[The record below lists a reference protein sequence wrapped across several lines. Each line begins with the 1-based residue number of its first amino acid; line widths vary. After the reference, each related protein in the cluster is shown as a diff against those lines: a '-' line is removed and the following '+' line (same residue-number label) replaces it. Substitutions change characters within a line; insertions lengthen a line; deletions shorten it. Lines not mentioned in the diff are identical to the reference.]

1 MLAIDIDLR
10 HSSLSQMA
18 ELAKQGLSSYL
29 CGATDNPDDIILT
42 DQFDGGVDVIPVGVV
57 PPNPTELLQSDR
69 LTCLFE
75 TLRPR
80 YDAIIVDC
88 PPIDVVAD
96 TNIVK
101 RHADVSLFVVRVGLM
116 NRYLLKE
123 VDKLYLDK
131 TYPHMALLLN
141 GSPSTSTRYNRYS
154 FGYVYG
160 YGYGEAHG
168 YHDKE

>member
-1 MLAIDIDLR
+1 M
-10 HSSLSQMA
+10 
-18 ELAKQGLSSYL
+18 
-29 CGATDNPDDIILT
+29 
-42 DQFDGGVDVIPVGVV
+42 
-57 PPNPTELLQSDR
+57 
-69 LTCLFE
+69 
-75 TLRPR
+75 
-80 YDAIIVDC
+80 DC